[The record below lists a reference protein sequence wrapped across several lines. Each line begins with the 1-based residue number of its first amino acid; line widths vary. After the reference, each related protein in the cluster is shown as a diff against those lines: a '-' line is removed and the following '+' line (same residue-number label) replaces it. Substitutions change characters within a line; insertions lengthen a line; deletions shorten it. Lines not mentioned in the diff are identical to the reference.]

1 MKTVF
6 VTVIGDGPVYCF
18 KNIREGVNPSDID
31 LHKFYW
37 DLDEYLEDD
46 VVELSVVLE
55 NIKVLYSED
64 DHVYDVDDEGAID
77 ITKNKGKYIL
87 VNDFFSDSYDLKLPF
102 YVRQIDYRTI
112 YEEFWINL
120 EDDEEFDPKK
130 LQLIKSDYELEFLP
144 YGIMPFYLVYDGKL
158 VVSDSEYDVEDRG
171 FHHAWIYENKMP
183 YASGPKSVS
192 MKTLN

>member
-6 VTVIGDGPVYCF
+6 VTVIGEGPIYCF
-18 KNIREGVNPSDID
+18 KNIKEGVNPSDID

-46 VVELSVVLE
+46 AIELSVVLE

-64 DHVYDVDDEGAID
+64 DHV
-77 ITKNKGKYIL
+77 
-87 VNDFFSDSYDLKLPF
+87 
-102 YVRQIDYRTI
+102 
-112 YEEFWINL
+112 
-120 EDDEEFDPKK
+120 
-130 LQLIKSDYELEFLP
+130 
-144 YGIMPFYLVYDGKL
+144 
-158 VVSDSEYDVEDRG
+158 YDVEDRG